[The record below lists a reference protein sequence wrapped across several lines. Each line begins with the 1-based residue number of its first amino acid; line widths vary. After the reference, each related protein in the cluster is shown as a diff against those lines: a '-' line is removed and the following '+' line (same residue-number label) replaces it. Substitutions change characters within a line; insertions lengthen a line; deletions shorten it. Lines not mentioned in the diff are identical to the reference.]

1 MLSIIY
7 STNEKPILKVL
18 LMNKTKNNAQ
28 KIIEYAI
35 FLCF

>member
-18 LMNKTKNNAQ
+18 LMNKTKKNAQ

-35 FLCF
+35 YLCF